1 MRHPD
6 IISLMI
12 DPIHMSTID
21 DLPHA
26 IFGAA
31 SVNELELRQKS
42 KAESQDPLDPDPSQP
57 SHDDP
62 VAFRFGAWANPLG
75 RLKWYIAKISL
86 DVLRWVDGKIH
97 RTEVGFIKFAVD
109 ELYNNDGK
117 PLPMVAIYLTEN
129 ATDSTDQAQQPV
141 MIWTRAGIRCLVPF
155 IVEAGINAPV
165 TSKVTRFYTD
175 HGRYVVN
182 WQDDTGWPSGVV
194 YDTHDSIDEST
205 WTHVGTVR
213 IDPK

>member
-1 MRHPD
+1 M
-6 IISLMI
+6 S
-12 DPIHMSTID
+12 IH

-26 IFGAA
+26 VLEEC
-31 SVNELELRQKS
+31 SVNEIALRQKS
-42 KAESQDPLDPDPSQP
+42 KAESQDPDDPDPSQP
-57 SHDDP
+57 SQDDP
-62 VAFRFGAWANPLG
+62 VGFRIGAWANPLG
-75 RLKWYIAKISL
+75 RLKWYIGKISL
-86 DVLRWVDGKIH
+86 DVLRFVQNTIH
-97 RTEVGFIKFAVD
+97 RTEVGFIKMAID
-109 ELYNNDGK
+109 ELFDNDGK
-117 PLPMVAIYLTEN
+117 PLPMVAIYLTSN
-129 ATDSTDQAQQPV
+129 TTGSSDADQQPV